1 MTPAERRPVPAMR
14 SFAVGLG
21 QEDAAGAA
29 ALKYRWRKGPVAG
42 PGNRLTTLKRQR
54 SGRAKFDLRQLGGLH
69 AAEQEQQYVMAR
81 KATFLLHQV
90 CGRAG
95 FLLHPIMRSAQS
107 HDPAGDALKR
117 CEREDHPRERAAKDD
132 HKLRDGFL
140 VRDNA

>member
-1 MTPAERRPVPAMR
+1 M
-14 SFAVGLG
+14 GLD

-95 FLLHPIMRSAQS
+95 SLTLSAYTLRLNTHS
-107 HDPAGDALKR
+107 LV
-117 CEREDHPRERAAKDD
+117 PRVEGR
-132 HKLRDGFL
+132 
-140 VRDNA
+140 